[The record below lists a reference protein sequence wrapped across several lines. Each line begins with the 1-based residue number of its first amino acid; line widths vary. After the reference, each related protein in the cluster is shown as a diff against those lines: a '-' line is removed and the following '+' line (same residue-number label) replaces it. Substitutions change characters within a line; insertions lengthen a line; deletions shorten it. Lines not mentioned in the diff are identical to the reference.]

1 MLTFNQLVNKL
12 KNKDIYLLVGN
23 GTKNQFRYL
32 SELKTVL
39 TKILSNIPKNAIFL
53 YFGDTPN
60 KSKPDVGYAFRLIS
74 AMRKDIDFYMIQI
87 KEAQSWGFP
96 KFVKD
101 VYWHNDYTKK
111 CKWGGIDNGKP
122 CSNTKKWVS
131 LHRYTKIKKG
141 FVLGGGSVTLDEI
154 ELFKKLNIEY
164 EYYPMERRYL
174 GDGKTKVKNTDSKKE
189 RIGITYME

>member
-1 MLTFNQLVNKL
+1 MV
-12 KNKDIYLLVGN
+12 
-23 GTKNQFRYL
+23 KNQFRYL

-39 TKILSNIPKNAIFL
+39 TKILSNIPTNAVFL

-60 KSKPDVGYAFRLIS
+60 KSKPDVGYTFELIS
-74 AMRKDIDFYMIQI
+74 AMRKDISFYMIQI
-87 KEAQSWGFP
+87 KEEQSWGFP

-111 CKWGGIDNGKP
+111 RKWGGIDNGKP

-131 LHRYTKIKKG
+131 LHRYNKIKKG
-141 FVLGGGSVTLDEI
+141 FVLGGGKDTLDEI
-154 ELFKKLNIEY
+154 ALFKKLNIEY
-164 EYYPMERRYL
+164 EYYPIERRYL

-189 RIGITYME
+189 RIGITYRE